1 MQQSLCSWQICVDR
15 KPLFAYLRQVRNAAF
30 SCASSCSGV
39 VLASHSG
46 LRGMISLSTLRASAA
61 ARRAADCSAASV
73 LCAEVEMTTG
83 W

>member
-1 MQQSLCSWQICVDR
+1 MRIAWCWVIAV
-15 KPLFAYLRQVRNAAF
+15 AHTHLRQLRKAAF

-46 LRGMISLSTLRASAA
+46 RRGMHSLCTLRASAA
-61 ARRAADCSAASV
+61 ARSAADCSAASV
-73 LCAEVEMTTG
+73 LCAEEDMTTG